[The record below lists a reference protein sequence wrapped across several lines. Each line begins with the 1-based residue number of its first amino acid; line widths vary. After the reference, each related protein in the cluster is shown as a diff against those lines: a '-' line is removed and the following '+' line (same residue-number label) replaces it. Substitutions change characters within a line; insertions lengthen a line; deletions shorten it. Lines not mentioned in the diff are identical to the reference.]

1 MKKERS
7 YRRWLLHSFFVAGV
21 VPLLICVVLF
31 LGLFQTSVERYA
43 AGVGQRR
50 LEAMEHGLGSFAQL
64 CEETLQH
71 VAEDPTV
78 SMTLQE
84 GTERDTAVYALLY
97 QAAGSLTPEAG
108 LSLYD
113 AGGRLLYT
121 TADGRPGETMSVN
134 WGLLHA
140 SRQDAGTVVR
150 RVSPYDRAAD
160 RSCIQIARPVLS
172 GVETVG

>member
-1 MKKERS
+1 MKERS
-7 YRRWLLHSFFVAGV
+7 YRRWLLQSFLLAGV
-21 VPLLICVVLF
+21 VPLLICVVLI

-78 SMTLQE
+78 ARTVQE

-97 QAAGSLTPEAG
+97 QAVNTLTPEAG

-113 AGGRLLYT
+113 VTNPKAPVFASLL
-121 TADGRPGETMSVN
+121 TADDDGNTFLNAVVAVCTDGHRVYALDVRD
-134 WGLLHA
+134 GLFVIDL
-140 SRQDAGTVVR
+140 DGL
-150 RVSPYDRAAD
+150 D
-160 RSCIQIARPVLS
+160 
-172 GVETVG
+172 

>member
-1 MKKERS
+1 MKERS
-7 YRRWLLHSFFVAGV
+7 YRRWLLQSFLLAGV
-21 VPLLICVVLF
+21 VPLLICVVLI

-64 CEETLQH
+64 CETTLQH

-78 SMTLQE
+78 AKTLQE

-97 QAAGSLTPEAG
+97 RAAGELTPEAG

-113 AGGRLLYT
+113 AGGSLLYT
-121 TADGRPGETMSVN
+121 TAAGRPGETLPVG

-140 SRQDAGTVVR
+140 ARENGRSVFR
-150 RVSPYDRAAD
+150 RDSPYGDAAA
-160 RSCIQIARPVLS
+160 RSDAVTGRNGADHGADV
-172 GVETVG
+172 